1 MVEISVLTL
10 IELHQLAM
18 EETGALPEPVRDWGA
33 LESALAR
40 APSLS
45 AYGVHDPLQLIT
57 AVVCGLIQNH
67 PFVDGNK
74 RTAWQAL
81 TWLLRDSGYQL
92 KSALAPAECADMII
106 GLADHQLSESA
117 FLSWLR
123 HHVSTR
129 P

>member
-1 MVEISVLTL
+1 MVEISLLTL

-45 AYGVHDPLQLIT
+45 AYGVQDPLQLIT

-67 PFVDGNK
+67 PFGNGNK

-81 TWLLRDSGYQL
+81 TWLLGESGYRL
-92 KSALAPAECADMII
+92 DPTLRAAECAGMII
-106 GLADHQLSESA
+106 GLADHQLSESE

-123 HHVSTR
+123 HHASS
-129 P
+129 